1 MVYLLRLIH
10 IVGGVFWV
18 GSVMFATYVL
28 MPGLRA
34 AGPAV
39 AGPLMGQLGKK
50 IPIFM
55 MASALLTMTAGI
67 WLLMIDS
74 AGAPGMFM
82 RSGPGR
88 TFAIGGALA
97 IVAFLI
103 GLAINLP
110 ASRRMGAIAAAAAQR
125 GGPPNAEE
133 AAVMQRLQGRLSAA
147 SQVVTLLLIL
157 ATAAMAL
164 ARYVR

>member
-1 MVYLLRLIH
+1 MIYLMRLIH

-18 GSVMFATYVL
+18 GSVMFATFVL

-34 AGPAV
+34 AGPAA
-39 AGPLMGQLGKK
+39 AGAVMGQLGRK
-50 IPIFM
+50 IPIVM
-55 MASALLTMTAGI
+55 MVSALLTMTAGI

-97 IVAFLI
+97 ILAFLL

-110 ASRRMGAIAAAAAQR
+110 ASRRMGSIAAPAASR
-125 GGPPNAEE
+125 GGTPTADE
-133 AAVMQRLQGRLSAA
+133 AVEMQRLQGRLSAA
-147 SQVVTLLLIL
+147 SQVVTLLLVL
-157 ATAAMAL
+157 ATAAMAV